1 MPLVSVRPNNVYK
14 GDIFE
19 ELLAKVDVVAVDL
32 DGTLLNARAD
42 VDDLTASAI
51 RRASAAGIRV
61 IPATG
66 RVLSVLPETLTAIQ
80 DIEYA
85 VCCAGA
91 TVLRMDESRDC
102 CFALKDDGFEP
113 NEAAEIVGMIIHRY
127 HGDVLVDFSCEG
139 VMYSERSM
147 LAELESFDVPGL
159 SIAYV
164 RRSRRQVDDLV
175 HAASLASAPVGRINI
190 FARDERMR
198 LEIMSTLSEER
209 SYELGNSLK
218 HNIEI
223 NPEGTSKWRGLTWLC
238 DHLGISRDHIM
249 AVGDSSNDIDMLSRA
264 WVGVAMKN
272 ASRDALAAADARTVW
287 ANDESGVARLLTE
300 MVDIRQSHL

>member
-1 MPLVSVRPNNVYK
+1 MPLVSVRPNNAYK
-14 GDIFE
+14 GDTFE

-91 TVLRMDESRDC
+91 TVLRMDESRDFC
-102 CFALKDDGFEP
+102 SALKDDGFEP
-113 NEAAEIVGMIIHRY
+113 NEAAEIVGMLIHRY
-127 HGDVLVDFSCEG
+127 RGDVLVDFSCEG

-147 LAELESFDVPGL
+147 LAKLESFDVPGL

-190 FARDERMR
+190 FTRDERMR

-223 NPEGTSKWRGLTWLC
+223 NPQRTSKWRGLTWLC
-238 DHLGISRDHIM
+238 DHLGISRDRIM

-287 ANDESGVARLLTE
+287 ANDESGVARLLSE

>member
-127 HGDVLVDFSCEG
+127 RGDVLVDFSCEG

-159 SIAYV
+159 SIATCV
-164 RRSRRQVDDLV
+164 DHEDRSTISCTPRASHRRPSGALTYLRETSGCDLRSCL
-175 HAASLASAPVGRINI
+175 HSPRK
-190 FARDERMR
+190 DRM
-198 LEIMSTLSEER
+198 
-209 SYELGNSLK
+209 N
-218 HNIEI
+218 
-223 NPEGTSKWRGLTWLC
+223 
-238 DHLGISRDHIM
+238 
-249 AVGDSSNDIDMLSRA
+249 
-264 WVGVAMKN
+264 
-272 ASRDALAAADARTVW
+272 
-287 ANDESGVARLLTE
+287 
-300 MVDIRQSHL
+300 